1 MAHHLKTDFCG
12 ALPVGVGVA
21 GAIMLKDAI
30 IGTDSHHDA
39 AAGSQPPPLSLDLP
53 CERVKCR
60 EYVRQTETWQKA
72 FGAKCDSL
80 VDFKQKCGKEAEQY
94 QKLLSSND
102 VKPACMPL
110 VAGAPLLAAAGA
122 AATSTSSS
130 DTESAFTFFDC
141 SMDKDERTKGE
152 DEEEEDLNVSMALP
166 LTDRNTKPRHIRS
179 RDAATK
185 KRQARNVACCTPLDL
200 FATA

>member
-1 MAHHLKTDFCG
+1 M
-12 ALPVGVGVA
+12 
-21 GAIMLKDAI
+21 
-30 IGTDSHHDA
+30 
-39 AAGSQPPPLSLDLP
+39 
-53 CERVKCR
+53 
-60 EYVRQTETWQKA
+60 RQTETWQKA

-110 VAGAPLLAAAGA
+110 VAGAPLLAAA

-130 DTESAFTFFDC
+130 DTESALTFFNY
-141 SMDKDERTKGE
+141 STDKERTKGE
-152 DEEEEDLNVSMALP
+152 DDEEEQDLNVSMALP
-166 LTDRNTKPRHIRS
+166 PTDRNTKPRHTRS